1 MSSTSA
7 SEKQGAKRKK
17 VVRPAGQA
25 FDDDAGSDE
34 DLDALRWIERTRR
47 RQQMA
52 LEKAKATPRSKNQ
65 HSSLT
70 KKYSADDLKGVRIAH
85 NLTDFA
91 ALHAT
96 SEGGD
101 EHVLVLQD
109 KSISEM
115 DQGDDEDG
123 DNGDGGNIIEL
134 ESVALAEADHMRS
147 QKLKQA
153 GATVTTDLDSE
164 KAEGKAF
171 FTIESGGIID
181 EAQVDQDERDLR
193 RERGQIHVVID
204 DDGNLGPSSA
214 VSGAYAEPEPAAAF
228 RKPRKVKKS
237 RKKDK
242 TLSTNDFVEIVDADR
257 VNSLL
262 TRDNIVDSSQFA
274 GDDDDLQA
282 AISKVR
288 KSEARKR
295 RKVELDPEELA
306 RQITDE
312 VQSTM
317 DVDQQAP
324 TEDSSDLVLSSTI
337 EFVQAL
343 KNSKALTA
351 VATDAP
357 INPQPEAKDEGSD
370 EDDTTIVRGARL
382 HDGRKENGGGT
393 AETALLPLSSSSRR
407 GLAASSSDSKPTID
421 VLAID
426 QPEPTIGTGLGAALN
441 LLRQRN
447 MIDKLTDEQKKR
459 EQEQRSREQW
469 IAEQRRKDAELQREL
484 QRIKQMGRQPVVE
497 AQPTKGRRGKADVLT
512 QKELDEMKAREQEL
526 LDRKWAR
533 DYEERMKDYKP
544 EVKLEYVDETGRQLS
559 TKEAYKQLSHAFHG
573 HYSGK
578 NKVDRLNRQRER
590 ERKQLEHGSSVT
602 THEHAAALE
611 NAHRKMGTAGIDL
624 SQIAKPK
631 QQP

>member
-47 RQQMA
+47 RQQMS
-52 LEKAKATPRSKNQ
+52 LEKAKATARTRKQQPSAQ
-65 HSSLT
+65 A

-96 SEGGD
+96 SEDGAGD

-115 DQGDDEDG
+115 DHGDDDDD
-123 DNGDGGNIIEL
+123 DNNGGNVIEL
-134 ESVALAEADHMRS
+134 ESVALAEADRARRNADMRS
-147 QKLKQA
+147 QKLRQA
-153 GATVTTDLDSE
+153 GVAVTADLDSE

-171 FTIESGGIID
+171 FTIESGGVID
-181 EAQVDQDERDLR
+181 ESQVDQDERDLR

-214 VSGAYAEPEPAAAF
+214 VSGAYADPEPTAAF
-228 RKPRKVKKS
+228 RKPRKIKKS
-237 RKKDK
+237 KKKDK
-242 TLSTNDFVEIVDADR
+242 KSSTNDFAEIVDVDR

-262 TRDNIVDSSQFA
+262 TRENIVDDSQFA

-306 RQITDE
+306 RQISDE
-312 VQSTM
+312 VQATM
-317 DVDQQAP
+317 DVDQQP
-324 TEDSSDLVLSSTI
+324 STEGDSDLVLSSTI

-351 VATDAP
+351 AASSTPAK
-357 INPQPEAKDEGSD
+357 PQPEADDKGSD
-370 EDDTTIVRGARL
+370 EDNTTIVRGARP
-382 HDGRKENGGGT
+382 HASGPETGDDT
-393 AETALLPLSSSSRR
+393 AASGRR
-407 GLAASSSDSKPTID
+407 GLAASSSDNKPVVDPLT
-421 VLAID
+421 VD
-426 QPEPTIGTGLGAALN
+426 QPEQTIGNGLGAALS

-469 IAEQRRKDAELQREL
+469 IAEQRRKDAELQRER

-497 AQPTKGRRGKADVLT
+497 AQPAKGRRGKADVLT
-512 QKELDEMKAREQEL
+512 QKELDEMKAHEQEQ

-533 DYEERMKDYKP
+533 EYEERMKDYKP

-578 NKVDRLNRQRER
+578 NKIDRLNRQRDR
-590 ERKQLEHGSSVT
+590 ERRQLEHGSSAT
-602 THEHAAALE
+602 THEQAAALE
-611 NAHRKMGTAGIDL
+611 NAHRKMGAAGIDL

-631 QQP
+631 QQQ